1 MRGHP
6 NGGRF
11 YIRGR
16 KKELFAVRKELLR
29 VVDGAY
35 YFNFFYLKNNHYI
48 WWRVGGKIFFI
59 KKIMAIYD
67 RGWVVRLFTIK
78 IPKYTSKIRQ
88 IMPQKMRGKFY
99 VFIVCCRVLWVI
111 LVKNIKYKKI
121 NTDLFAKRMV
131 VTWSFFIIIKKYT
144 SNWPRGGLRTVN
156 NTFFAPPYKV
166 FYILKLISTQFYIY
180 KNCRWKKL
188 NLNIIFTIPHNFY

>member
-1 MRGHP
+1 MVK
-6 NGGRF
+6 F
-11 YIRGR
+11 
-16 KKELFAVRKELLR
+16 FLL
-29 VVDGAY
+29 
-35 YFNFFYLKNNHYI
+35 
-48 WWRVGGKIFFI
+48 

-67 RGWVVRLFTIK
+67 GGWVVSLFFTTK
-78 IPKYTSKIRQ
+78 IPKYTSKIRP
-88 IMPQKMRGKFY
+88 IMPQKIMGKFY
-99 VFIVCCRVLWVI
+99 VIIVRCRVLWVI

-121 NTDLFAKRMV
+121 NTDLFAKRVV

-144 SNWPRGGLRTVN
+144 SNWPRGGGLRTVN